1 MAKPDSTCVP
11 PWGDGAVFKCHGYS
25 AMQPRR
31 IARELALLGV
41 NQLPATAAKLSE
53 KQLEDLL
60 LAAVRALSE
69 ETHETLSTAAAEI
82 QRSDRLLH
90 ESDPLLLADPDPKE
104 ESGSRSPTSRIQQ
117 VQRQL
122 QRLQTTL
129 KGADAQP
136 AHVLHS
142 ELVGLTGQAQVALSN
157 ASQSLE
163 QLEQRLNSVRHILD
177 EVIQLAQ
184 GAVNR
189 VGAALS
195 MPELLHIAQS
205 QEVRTYA
212 LQLLT
217 ALQTHKEAIDARLQG
232 VLVGWQLQRI
242 GRMERDILRLAV
254 VEMEI
259 LASSPVKIAINEAVE
274 LAKKYGDPEAATFIN
289 GVLRRVVDSRV
300 EAHLGRDPSPPASGL
315 GG

>member
-1 MAKPDSTCVP
+1 
-11 PWGDGAVFKCHGYS
+11 
-25 AMQPRR
+25 MQPRR

-41 NQLPATAAKLSE
+41 NQLPATAAKLNE

-90 ESDPLLLADPDPKE
+90 ESDPLLVVDTRDPDE
-104 ESGSRSPTSRIQQ
+104 VGGSRSPTDRLQQ

-122 QRLQTTL
+122 KHLQTVL
-129 KGADAQP
+129 SKADAQS
-136 AHVLHS
+136 AQTLHS
-142 ELVGLTGQAQVALSN
+142 ELLGLTHQAQVALSN
-157 ASQSLE
+157 ASQSLDH
-163 QLEQRLNSVRHILD
+163 LENRLNSIRHILD
-177 EVIQLAQ
+177 DVIQLAQ
-184 GAVNR
+184 GAINR

-205 QEVRTYA
+205 PEVRAYA

-217 ALQTHKEAIDARLQG
+217 ALQSHKEAIDARLQAA
-232 VLVGWQLQRI
+232 LVGWQLQRL
-242 GRMERDILRLAV
+242 GRIERDILRLAV

-259 LASSPVKIAINEAVE
+259 LASSPVRVTINEAVE
-274 LAKKYGDPEAATFIN
+274 LAKKYGDPEAATFVN
-289 GVLRRVVDSRV
+289 GVLRRVVDSRP
-300 EAHLGRDPSPPASGL
+300 EAHLSGDPSSPTAGSG
-315 GG
+315 G

>member
-1 MAKPDSTCVP
+1 
-11 PWGDGAVFKCHGYS
+11 
-25 AMQPRR
+25 MQPRR

-41 NQLPATAAKLSE
+41 NQLPATAAKLNE

-90 ESDPLLLADPDPKE
+90 ESDPLLLVDTEDPNE
-104 ESGSRSPTSRIQQ
+104 VGGSRSSSRRIQQ

-122 QRLQTTL
+122 KHLQTAL
-129 KGADAQP
+129 SGANAQP
-136 AHVLHS
+136 AQTLHS
-142 ELVGLTGQAQVALSN
+142 ELVGLTHQAQVALSN

-163 QLEQRLNSVRHILD
+163 HLEHRLNSVRQILD
-177 EVIQLAQ
+177 DVIQLAQ
-184 GAVNR
+184 GAINR
-189 VGAALS
+189 VGTALS
-195 MPELLHIAQS
+195 MPELLYITQS
-205 QEVRTYA
+205 PEVRAYA

-217 ALQTHKEAIDARLQG
+217 TLQTHKESIDARLQAA
-232 VLVGWQLQRI
+232 LVGWQLQRL
-242 GRMERDILRLAV
+242 GRIERDILRLAV

-259 LASSPVKIAINEAVE
+259 LASSPVKVAINEAVE

-289 GVLRRVVDSRV
+289 GVLRRVVDGRM
-300 EAHLGRDPSPPASGL
+300 EAQLLGRDPSNPALGSGS
-315 GG
+315 

>member
-1 MAKPDSTCVP
+1 
-11 PWGDGAVFKCHGYS
+11 
-25 AMQPRR
+25 MQPRR

-41 NQLPATAAKLSE
+41 NQLPATAAKLNE

-90 ESDPLLLADPDPKE
+90 ESDPLLVVDTRDPDE
-104 ESGSRSPTSRIQQ
+104 GGGSRSPMDRIQQ

-122 QRLQTTL
+122 KYLQTAL
-129 KGADAQP
+129 SKADAQS
-136 AHVLHS
+136 AQTLHS
-142 ELVGLTGQAQVALSN
+142 ELLGLTQQAQIALSN
-157 ASQSLE
+157 ASQSLDH
-163 QLEQRLNSVRHILD
+163 LEKRLNSVRHILD
-177 EVIQLAQ
+177 DVIQLAQ
-184 GAVNR
+184 GAINR

-205 QEVRTYA
+205 PEVRAYA

-217 ALQTHKEAIDARLQG
+217 ALQSHKEAIDARLQAA
-232 VLVGWQLQRI
+232 LVGWQLQRL
-242 GRMERDILRLAV
+242 GRIERDILRLAV

-259 LASSPVKIAINEAVE
+259 LASSPVRVAINEAVE
-274 LAKKYGDPEAATFIN
+274 LAKKYGDPEAATFVN
-289 GVLRRVVDSRV
+289 GVLRRVVDSRP
-300 EAHLGRDPSPPASGL
+300 EAHLNGDPSSPAAGSGS
-315 GG
+315 

>member
-1 MAKPDSTCVP
+1 
-11 PWGDGAVFKCHGYS
+11 
-25 AMQPRR
+25 MQPRR

-41 NQLPATAAKLSE
+41 NQLPATAAKLNE

-90 ESDPLLLADPDPKE
+90 ASDPFLLAETEDPNE
-104 ESGSRSPTSRIQQ
+104 VGGSRSSSSRIQQ

-122 QRLQTTL
+122 KHLQTAL
-129 KGADAQP
+129 SGAKAQP
-136 AHVLHS
+136 AQSLHS
-142 ELVGLTGQAQVALSN
+142 ELVGLTHQAQVALSN

-163 QLEQRLNSVRHILD
+163 HLEKRLNSVRHILD
-177 EVIQLAQ
+177 DVIQLAQ
-184 GAVNR
+184 GAINR
-189 VGAALS
+189 VGTALS

-205 QEVRTYA
+205 PEVRAYA

-217 ALQTHKEAIDARLQG
+217 ALQSHKEAIDARLQAA
-232 VLVGWQLQRI
+232 LVGWQLQRL
-242 GRMERDILRLAV
+242 GRIERDILRLAV

-259 LASSPVKIAINEAVE
+259 LASSPVRVTINEAVE
-274 LAKKYGDPEAATFIN
+274 LAKKYGDPESATFIN
-289 GVLRRVVDSRV
+289 GVLRRVVDSRT
-300 EAHLGRDPSPPASGL
+300 ETHLSGDPSSPALGSG
-315 GG
+315 G

>member
-1 MAKPDSTCVP
+1 
-11 PWGDGAVFKCHGYS
+11 
-25 AMQPRR
+25 MQPRR

-60 LAAVRALSE
+60 LAAVRTLSE

-82 QRSDRLLH
+82 QRSNRLLH
-90 ESDPLLLADPDPKE
+90 ESDPLLLPDPDPE
-104 ESGSRSPTSRIQQ
+104 EEGGSRSPIGRIQQ
-117 VQRQL
+117 AQRQL
-122 QRLQTTL
+122 QRLQITL
-129 KGADAQP
+129 KGANTQP
-136 AHVLHS
+136 AHALLG
-142 ELVGLTGQAQVALSN
+142 ELVGLTGQAQMALSN

-163 QLEQRLNSVRHILD
+163 HLEQRLNSVRHILD

-184 GAVNR
+184 EAINR

-205 QEVRTYA
+205 REVRAYA

-217 ALQTHKEAIDARLQG
+217 ALQAHKEAIDARLQG
-232 VLVGWQLQRI
+232 VLVGWQLQRV
-242 GRMERDILRLAV
+242 GRIERDILRLAV

-259 LASSPVKIAINEAVE
+259 LATSPPKVAINEAVE
-274 LAKKYGDPEAATFIN
+274 LAKKYGEPEAAAFIN
-289 GVLRRVVDSRV
+289 GVLRRVVDSQM
-300 EAHLGRDPSPPASGL
+300 EAQLGQDPSSPVL
-315 GG
+315 GTGS